1 MNSPLITNPY
11 LMWLFVIGFL
21 TFVFFLV
28 HIMTKSQWAI
38 KRDKKKLK
46 EAEKWAKKNPEKVK
60 RAKKIEDA
68 VGSGFDFVF
77 KIFLTLVGALIL
89 VWILGEIFGGLKAL
103 YYGSP
108 FLFIFLMWL
117 IFSSNTN
124 RRV

>member
-11 LMWLFVIGFL
+11 LIWLYVIGCLSFA
-21 TFVFFLV
+21 FFLV

-46 EAEKWAKKNPEKVK
+46 EAEIWAKKNPEKVK

-68 VGSGFDFVF
+68 IGSGFNFVF
-77 KIFLTLVGALIL
+77 KILLTLVGALIL
-89 VWILGEIFGGLKAL
+89 AWILGEIFGGLKAL

-124 RRV
+124 RRS

>member
-1 MNSPLITNPY
+1 MNSPLITNPF

-21 TFVFFLV
+21 SFVFFLA

-38 KRDKKKLK
+38 KRDEKKLK

-68 VGSGFDFVF
+68 IGSGFNFVF
-77 KIFLTLVGALIL
+77 KILLTLVGALIL
-89 VWILGEIFGGLKAL
+89 AWILGEIFGGLKGL

-108 FLFIFLMWL
+108 FIFIFLMWL
-117 IFSSNTN
+117 IFSSNIN
-124 RRV
+124 RRD

>member
-11 LMWLFVIGFL
+11 LIWLYVIGCLSF
-21 TFVFFLV
+21 TFFLV

-68 VGSGFDFVF
+68 IGSGFNFVF
-77 KIFLTLVGALIL
+77 KILLTLVGALIL
-89 VWILGEIFGGLKAL
+89 AWILGEIFGGLKAL

-124 RRV
+124 RRS